1 MIGPSLPYVL
11 MYGAMT
17 KSPDGR
23 GVLIFG
29 GVTNENYME
38 VHETNWS
45 PCWED
50 RILELRAGASSWNI
64 LNMTLENGR
73 HAHVVIP
80 LQ

>member
-11 MYGAMT
+11 IYSAMT

-23 GVLIFG
+23 GVIIFG
-29 GVTNENYME
+29 GVTSENYME

-64 LNMTLENGR
+64 LNMTLKNGR